1 MGESVARTGPAR
13 LVVALLLFLLA
24 VLLIVREWAGS
35 GRGASGGIRQ
45 AIAEATLHP
54 DPLRKRLLLDSSLAA
69 VNGGGLDAIARARML
84 ALARL
89 RPLASE
95 PFLLAGASAQMRGD
109 WEAAERLYLA
119 AKTRDPR
126 SPAARYLLAD
136 LYFRTGRP
144 RSGLA
149 EMSSLFR
156 LEPGAAAPL
165 GAALARYARQPGAAA
180 LLAPL
185 MAADVMVS
193 QAMLETLA
201 EDPANMALV
210 LRLSPP
216 RKPGE
221 PLRTWEQRLL
231 DRLVDTGDF
240 GRAEWLW
247 QRLYAIRREGPLT
260 NPGFRKRQS
269 APPFDWTLYTGP
281 AGVAEVGEQGGLT
294 VLHHGREPMVA
305 ARQLLRLPPARH
317 VLRARAT
324 HPTGNSRFLWKLSCV
339 GGKPFAAIP
348 LGAGRAAF
356 TVPAG
361 CPAQWLELAAE
372 PADSGQP
379 SEARVNE
386 VVIEGPAR

>member
-1 MGESVARTGPAR
+1 MREPVARPGPGR
-13 LVVALLLFLLA
+13 LAVALLLFLLA
-24 VLLIVREWAGS
+24 VLLAAREWAGS
-35 GRGASGGIRQ
+35 GKSVPAIRQ
-45 AIAEATLHP
+45 ALAEATLHP
-54 DPLRKRLLLDSSLAA
+54 EPMRKRLLLDSSLAA
-69 VNGGGLDAIARARML
+69 VSGRDLDEDERGRML

-95 PFLLAGASAQMRGD
+95 PFLLAGASAQMRGE
-109 WEAAERLYLA
+109 WARAERLYLA
-119 AKTRDPR
+119 ARTRDPR

-144 RSGLA
+144 RPGLA
-149 EMSSLFR
+149 EMLTLFR

-165 GAALARYARQPGAAA
+165 GPALARYARLPGGAA

-185 MAADVMVS
+185 VAADVVVS

-201 EDPANMALV
+201 EDPVNLDLV

-216 RKPGE
+216 RRPGE

-231 DRLVDTGDF
+231 DRLVATGDF
-240 GRAEWLW
+240 DRAEWLW
-247 QRLYAIRREGPLT
+247 QRLYAIRREGPVT
-260 NPGFRKRQS
+260 NPGFRRRPP

-281 AGVAEVGEQGGLT
+281 AGVAEVGDRGGLT
-294 VLHHGREPMVA
+294 VLHHGREPLVA

-317 VLRARAT
+317 LLRAQAT
-324 HPTGNSRFLWKLSCV
+324 AATGNSRFFWRLSCV
-339 GGKPFAAIP
+339 EGKPFAVIP

-379 SEARVNE
+379 SEARVNQ
-386 VVIEGPAR
+386 VVIEGPTR